1 MNVDEAT
8 TFFMKNW
15 YQGDKPSR
23 QEALRGTYDP
33 GYLFYTLGKL
43 QILKLQEDYKKQE
56 GSNYSLQKFNDA
68 MLDNGMMPI
77 QTMREI
83 LLKDKTI
90 WNKIL

>member
-1 MNVDEAT
+1 MNVEEAT
-8 TFFMKNW
+8 KFFMDNR

-56 GSNYSLQKFNDA
+56 GGDYSLQKFNDA
-68 MLDNGMMPI
+68 MLDNGMPPI
-77 QTMREI
+77 QIMREL
-83 LLKDKTI
+83 LLKDKKQ
-90 WNKIL
+90 WKKIL